1 MDNNTFKEAVKTQYK
16 NSDNLSIRQSLHD
29 KYSVNKT
36 GFSNMIASSYDLKE
50 GDRVLELGCGNGLLW
65 QGRGDLIGRCS
76 ELILSDFSEGMLES
90 AKEALKDYEDIRY
103 EVIDI
108 QYIPFEDNSFD
119 VVIAN
124 MMLYHVPDLDRA
136 LTEVSRVLKPGG
148 TFYAATYGE
157 QNVMPFVGRLL
168 KDYIEEPK
176 LNRKFILQN
185 GEEVLKKYFS
195 GVERRLY
202 DDRLEITD
210 VNDLADYVYSLENV
224 TAVSAVDRDTMIKV
238 FKENMKDGI
247 LTIPKEYGIFIA
259 RK

>member
-1 MDNNTFKEAVKTQYK
+1 MDNNTFKEAVKNQYK
-16 NSDNLSIRQSLHD
+16 NSDNLSIRQSLHE

-36 GFSNMIASSYDLKE
+36 GFTNMIASSYDLKE
-50 GDRVLELGCGNGLLW
+50 GDRVLELGCGNGLIW
-65 QGRGDLIGRCS
+65 KGRGDLIAKCG

-90 AKEALKDYEDIRY
+90 AKEALSDYENIRY

-124 MMLYHVPDLDRA
+124 MMLYHVPDIDRA
-136 LTEVSRVLKPGG
+136 LNEVARVLKPGG
-148 TFYAATYGE
+148 KFYAATYGE
-157 QNVMPFVGRLL
+157 TNVMPCVGRML

-176 LNRKFILQN
+176 LNKNFTLQN
-185 GEEVLKKYFS
+185 GEGILSKYFPT
-195 GVERRLY
+195 VEMKLY

-210 VNDLADYVYSLENV
+210 VEDLADYALSLTNV
-224 TAVSAVDRDTMIKV
+224 TTVSSVDRDTMIKV
-238 FKENMKDGI
+238 FKDNMKDGV

-259 RK
+259 SK